1 MPSFNSYLVTQQTA
15 DVMNALLG
23 IGSRYGTSIANE
35 IGSAKWGL
43 IDKDYKQTTMALVS
57 IYTDHLR
64 NGLAAQHA
72 YEISLNLGGVTN
84 RIDRMINAL
93 EDAVYGTGKSAKAVV
108 AAAKANGVNQVKA
121 TQTSLKLQMLANDI
135 GKIAADWERFEREE
149 HRKPN
154 WTAYARFRNR
164 WLGAWYDIEVAD
176 RDFVTERIPNR
187 AGLDD
192 LINAINEDLP
202 SPAKHLRKVE
212 QAFRVAARQTG
223 KS

>member
-1 MPSFNSYLVTQQTA
+1 MTGSLTQGRQVLERFIASNSIGVPPKRGTTARMLDELRRALGDSLIPSMAF
-15 DVMNALLG
+15 
-23 IGSRYGTSIANE
+23 RYIQFLDAEGD
-35 IGSAKWGL
+35 GK
-43 IDKDYKQTTMALVS
+43 
-57 IYTDHLR
+57 
-64 NGLAAQHA
+64 
-72 YEISLNLGGVTN
+72 
-84 RIDRMINAL
+84 
-93 EDAVYGTGKSAKAVV
+93 DAVGYAKVLLRTLAPSQQSAKAKRVIK
-108 AAAKANGVNQVKA
+108 AAKRVIKAANGVNQVKA

-212 QAFRVAARQTG
+212 RAFRVAARQTA
-223 KS
+223 KT